1 MKSGTSDTDTKA
13 CVLCCFVQIDDDIL
27 DEDRY
32 QGLTLTITYSL
43 TLTLILFLC
52 SSSFF
57 SDDTIEY
64 ENPLS
69 CWLSGL
75 PAVPVKKTEVQVEK
89 SPLVSV
95 KKTEVDTEK

>member
-1 MKSGTSDTDTKA
+1 MKSGTSDTDTKG
-13 CVLCCFVQIDDDIL
+13 CVPCCFVQIDDDIL
-27 DEDRY
+27 HEDRY

-43 TLTLILFLC
+43 TLSLTLFLC

-64 ENPLS
+64 ENPL

-75 PAVPVKKTEVQVEK
+75 PAVPVKKTEVKVEK

-95 KKTEVDTEK
+95 EKTEVDAEK